1 MQEQQVH
8 LQALQVIINGL
19 VNFSSILASL
29 QILPLQ
35 TGPLS
40 FVTITADPS

>member
-19 VNFSSILASL
+19 VNFSSILLLYKSYRCK
-29 QILPLQ
+29 Q
-35 TGPLS
+35 
-40 FVTITADPS
+40 DH